1 MALISC
7 EVLGSCWFSW
17 FSLPIPHAVPGWGSL
32 ALCISQT
39 AWHKG
44 ISKGLSWGLKAL
56 LKFLFISGYVLNSS
70 FPRELVI
77 SFQPAEC
84 QLLSQQQR
92 VTSVSP
98 DACQQPLRCHFF
110 IPHTSN
116 AWQDQGY
123 SFPTGFAPKTQNSQR
138 AQSMWGSE
146 PQVMKSKT
154 KQIAKVTLTLVCHF
168 WRFCHFGDLN
178 QCVHMALG
186 FTSFSATVQPLHLVL
201 CLV

>member
-1 MALISC
+1 MR
-7 EVLGSCWFSW
+7 
-17 FSLPIPHAVPGWGSL
+17 LPS
-32 ALCISQT
+32 LCILQT
-39 AWHKG
+39 AWYKG
-44 ISKGLSWGLKAL
+44 ISKDLSWGLKVL
-56 LKFLFISGYVLNSS
+56 LKFLFISAYVLNSS
-70 FPRELVI
+70 FPSELVI

-98 DACQQPLRCHFF
+98 GACQQPLTCHFF

-116 AWQDQGY
+116 AWQDQDY
-123 SFPTGFAPKTQNSQR
+123 FFPTGFAPKTWNSR

-168 WRFCHFGDLN
+168 WTLYHFWTFCHLSCWGGRSEPVCSHGPWPHIFFSN
-178 QCVHMALG
+178 CAALTPG
-186 FTSFSATVQPLHLVL
+186 IVL
-201 CLV
+201 GLTTIC